1 MAWAGVARVVLLS
14 ALCALITTQP
24 LRAAELVMVE
34 QIGCPWCEAWDREI
48 APAYPKTEEG
58 KRAPLRRVDLH
69 DLPEELEFKSRPVF
83 TPTFVLMEEGREL
96 QRIEGY
102 AGDQFFW
109 FLLGQML
116 EAHPEATALPDEDAT
131 ALPEEDATALPEAK
145 EEVPQ

>member
-1 MAWAGVARVVLLS
+1 MARVALLS
-14 ALCALITTQP
+14 VSVMVSALIEAAP

-34 QIGCPWCEAWDREI
+34 QVGCPWCEAWDREI

-69 DLPEELEFKSRPVF
+69 DLPEDLEFKSRPVF
-83 TPTFVLMEEGREL
+83 TPTFVLVEEGREL

-116 EAHPEATALPDEDAT
+116 DAHPEATALPETT
-131 ALPEEDATALPEAK
+131 AQPEEDATGLPGVK
-145 EEVPQ
+145 EEVPE

>member
-1 MAWAGVARVVLLS
+1 MAWAGLARVVLLF
-14 ALCALITTQP
+14 ALFALITAVP
-24 LRAAELVMVE
+24 VRAAELVMVE
-34 QIGCPWCEAWDREI
+34 QVGCPWCEAWDREI

-69 DLPEELEFKSRPVF
+69 DLPEDLEFKSRPVF

-131 ALPEEDATALPEAK
+131 ALPEAALPEAK
-145 EEVPQ
+145 EEVPE